1 MIGRNRSFVGVLFRF
16 VDVSFRDE
24 WFTAVVVVVSE
35 QMMVRCFK
43 TMRERNAIFAAREKF
58 PRASTVLLWIF
69 TKIHAIALVIQ
80 GRDPVHIPR

>member
-43 TMRERNAIFAAREKF
+43 TMRESAMRF
-58 PRASTVLLWIF
+58 LLS
-69 TKIHAIALVIQ
+69 
-80 GRDPVHIPR
+80 